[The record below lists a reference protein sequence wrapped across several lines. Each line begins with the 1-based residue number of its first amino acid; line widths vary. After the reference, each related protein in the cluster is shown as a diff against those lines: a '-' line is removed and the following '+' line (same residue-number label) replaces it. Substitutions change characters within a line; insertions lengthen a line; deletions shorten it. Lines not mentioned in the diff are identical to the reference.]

1 MCLERTFTLE
11 TSSYTAK
18 LLWSQL
24 HLSLSEEIFE
34 FIPNNLGRLFK
45 NDIAEHQSFTS
56 F

>member
-34 FIPNNLGRLFK
+34 FIPNNLERLFK